1 MNARSAW
8 LRVASDH
15 PALAGHFPG
24 HPIVPGA
31 LLLDEALHAIDA
43 AETAWHIANLKFHRI
58 VRPGEALRLE
68 CSMQPGGV
76 LRMELRVDDVLIMSG
91 LLRRRPA

>member
-8 LRVASDH
+8 LRVESDH

-43 AETAWHIANLKFHRI
+43 AETSWHIANLKFHRI
-58 VRPGEALRLE
+58 VRP
-68 CSMQPGGV
+68 V
-76 LRMELRVDDVLIMSG
+76 
-91 LLRRRPA
+91 RRCGSSAVRNPAVRCASNCEPLTPSS

>member
-8 LRVASDH
+8 LRIASDH

-24 HPIVPGA
+24 QPIVPGA

-43 AETAWHIANLKFHRI
+43 AETSWHISNLKFHRI
-58 VRPGEALRLE
+58 VRAGGALRLD
-68 CSMQPGGV
+68 CSALPGGA
-76 LRMELRVDDVLIMSG
+76 LRIELRADEALVMSG
-91 LLRRRPA
+91 RLERRSA

>member
-8 LRVASDH
+8 LRIASDH

-24 HPIVPGA
+24 QPIVPGA

-43 AETAWHIANLKFHRI
+43 AETSWHIANLKFHRI
-58 VRPGEALRLE
+58 VRPGEALRLD
-68 CSMQPGGV
+68 CSTQPGGA
-76 LRMELRVDDVLIMSG
+76 LRIELRADEALIMSG
-91 LLRRRPA
+91 LLERDPA

>member
-24 HPIVPGA
+24 HPMVPGA
-31 LLLDEALHAIDA
+31 VLLDEALHAIDP
-43 AETAWHIANLKFHRI
+43 AETSWRIVTLKFHRI
-58 VRPGEALRLE
+58 VQAGEALQFE
-68 CSMQPGGV
+68 CSAQAGGA
-76 LRMELRVDDVLIMSG
+76 LRIELRAADALVMSG
-91 LLRRRPA
+91 LVERRAG

>member
-43 AETAWHIANLKFHRI
+43 AATSWHIANLKFHRI
-58 VRPGEALRLE
+58 VRPGEALLLE
-68 CSMQPGGV
+68 CSTQPGGA
-76 LRMELRVDDVLIMSG
+76 LRIELRADDALVMSG
-91 LLRRRPA
+91 LLEHRPA

>member
-1 MNARSAW
+1 MSARSAW
-8 LRVASDH
+8 LHVASDH

-43 AETAWHIANLKFHRI
+43 DGTAWHIANLKFHRI
-58 VRPGEALRLE
+58 VRPGETLRLE
-68 CSMQPGGV
+68 CSTQPGGA
-76 LRMELRVDDVLIMSG
+76 LRIELRAADALVMSG
-91 LLRRRPA
+91 LLERPPA

>member
-8 LRVASDH
+8 LRVPSDH

-43 AETAWHIANLKFHRI
+43 AASSWHLASLKFHRI
-58 VRPGEALRLE
+58 VRAEEALRLE
-68 CSMQPGGV
+68 CVSQPGGA
-76 LRMELRVDDVLIMSG
+76 LRIELRADDALVMSG
-91 LLRRRPA
+91 LLEPGPA

>member
-24 HPIVPGA
+24 YPIVPGA
-31 LLLDEALHAIDA
+31 LLLDEALYAIDA
-43 AETAWHIANLKFHRI
+43 AAASWHIASLKFHRI
-58 VRPGEALRLE
+58 VRAEEALRLE
-68 CSMQPGGV
+68 CSRQPGGA
-76 LRMELRVDDVLIMSG
+76 LRFELRADDALVMSG
-91 LLRRRPA
+91 LLEPPPA

>member
-31 LLLDEALHAIDA
+31 LLLDEALHAIDGA
-43 AETAWHIANLKFHRI
+43 ATSWHIASLKFHRI
-58 VRPGEALRLE
+58 VRPDEALRLE
-68 CSMQPGGV
+68 FSTQPGGA
-76 LRMELRVDDVLIMSG
+76 LRIELRAGEALVMSG
-91 LLRRRPA
+91 LLERRPP

>member
-24 HPIVPGA
+24 YPIVPGA
-31 LLLDEALHAIDA
+31 LLLDEVLHAIDP
-43 AETAWHIANLKFHRI
+43 AEASWHIANLKFHRI
-58 VRPGEALRLE
+58 VQPGEALRLE
-68 CSMQPGGV
+68 CSTQAGGV
-76 LRMELRVDDVLIMSG
+76 LRIELRADDALVMSG
-91 LLRRRPA
+91 LLERRSP